1 MIVAP
6 LGGIMADKVFKSS
19 STWYIVA
26 FTIIGIMWVIPMFFT
41 PESNVTMVCIYSIL
55 PSLVIFALYA
65 VTYSIL
71 RELHIPAM
79 VAGTVTGLSSLA
91 GNVADGVLPVL
102 FGSFIDKHG
111 NAGYT
116 MIFTVL
122 ICICVAGILNA
133 LWAKKLDKQCRN
145 GRTFDLSGLSK

>member
-71 RELHIPAM
+71 REQHIPAM
-79 VAGTVTGLSSLA
+79 AAGTVTGLSSLA
-91 GNVADGVLPVL
+91 GKCCGRRIACTLR
-102 FGSFIDKHG
+102 
-111 NAGYT
+111 
-116 MIFTVL
+116 
-122 ICICVAGILNA
+122 
-133 LWAKKLDKQCRN
+133 KLY
-145 GRTFDLSGLSK
+145 